1 MAADQLP
8 LKCRWNCSEQPG
20 YWVEAKATRY
30 SAKGVANWARWEAA
44 RQRYCGIGPG
54 LASLHLPR

>member
-44 RQRYCGIGPG
+44 RRRYCGIEPG
-54 LASLHLPR
+54 